1 MTTTRTY
8 IAKCRNGHRA
18 AFEITGFAHNRQC
31 AETGCIQTMVMSP
44 VRGKISEKVKCGA
57 KCRNSLGPSC
67 SCECGGRNHA
77 ESFRVA
83 A

>member
-8 IAKCRNGHRA
+8 IARCNNGHRA
-18 AFEITGFAHNRQC
+18 AFEVAGFANNRAC
-31 AETGCIQTMVMSP
+31 TEAGCVQTMVLTP
-44 VRGKISEKVKCGA
+44 VRGKVSAVKCGA

-67 SCECGGRNHA
+67 SCECGGHNHA
-77 ESFRVA
+77 ESFRTA